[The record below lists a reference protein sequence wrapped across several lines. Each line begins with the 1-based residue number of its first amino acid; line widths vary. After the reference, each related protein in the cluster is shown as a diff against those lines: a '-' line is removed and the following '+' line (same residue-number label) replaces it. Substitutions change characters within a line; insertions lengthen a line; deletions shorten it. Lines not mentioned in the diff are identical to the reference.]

1 MKATIRGNG
10 SVIYPKEAVLPKK
23 RAKKDAYSGTIKVLE
38 TFNNKSEVNQS
49 DWQDELAP
57 DKPFKDTLDAIN
69 KDGRLNLAI
78 ETYNQMILGKGLK
91 VTAKNEKIQDMVN
104 EWLDEAGFDEFL
116 EDGIHSY
123 LATGNWIIE
132 KSPTYDEFVE
142 VPITTVRS
150 ITRNAKGQIKRY
162 VQHVNEKD
170 IFFKPTELVH
180 FKLTN
185 VAREPFARGLFHSIL
200 SDYEDP
206 RTGDVYDSPLI
217 QMKQIEDAMPKIFQG
232 HADPTVMF
240 HFEDAGEQFI
250 KSQADALKKM
260 QKGSKIV
267 TDKAFDVKV
276 IETAGNSKFE
286 GYIEHMQRDLLEPGS
301 KFPLQFFNAGF
312 TARAA
317 SESTDSVLI
326 RKVKRIQVRLANQ
339 IKRNC
344 IMPYLRTRGKRI
356 KSKDIQVFFESPQK
370 QEASI
375 DNVITSYRDN
385 ILRRSEARKWL
396 IDNTNVKIDQTDMD
410 DEPPIT
416 SVTPTDQMQDNRE
429 EPQEEPKED
438 PETSDNDKEEKVFER
453 VMTDLKNMVN
463 VREELE
469 AHEKRKNTSEILKF
483 IKELKSNDD

>member
-1 MKATIRGNG
+1 LADIFTVNKTVSG
-10 SVIYPKEAVLPKK
+10 SNMPVLPKNTLVK
-23 RAKKDAYSGTIKVLE
+23 EKYEGSIRVIEA
-38 TFNNKSEVNQS
+38 FNQKSEVNQS

-57 DKPFKDTLDAIN
+57 DRPFVETINAIN
-69 KDGRLNLAI
+69 QDPRLNLSN
-78 ETYNQMILGKGLK
+78 ETYIQMVLGKGLR
-91 VTAKNEKIQDMVN
+91 VTAKKESVADMVT
-104 EWLDEAGFDEFL
+104 EWFDEINWDEQL
-116 EDGIHSY
+116 EDALYSY
-123 LATGNWIIE
+123 LGCGNMFFE
-132 KSPTYDEFVE
+132 HDPTYGEYVE
-142 VPITTVRS
+142 VPVTTIQSIVRDK
-150 ITRNAKGQIKRY
+150 KGNVKY
-162 VQHVNEKD
+162 YLQHVNEQD
-170 IFFKPTELVH
+170 IKLRPNEVTQ

-185 VAREPFARGLFHSIL
+185 VSREAFGRGLHHSVL
-200 SDYEDP
+200 STYTNPD
-206 RTGDVYDSPLI
+206 TGEIFDSPLI
-217 QMKQIEDAMPKIFQG
+217 QMKKMEDAMPKIFQG

-260 QKGSKIV
+260 KKGSKIV

-344 IMPYLRTRGKRI
+344 IMPYLRTRGKRV
-356 KSKDIQVFFESPQK
+356 KAADIQVFFESPQK

-375 DNVITSYRDN
+375 SDVITSFRDN
-385 ILRRSEARKWL
+385 ILRRSEARQWL
-396 IDNTNVKIDQTDMD
+396 IANTNVKIDQTDME
-410 DEPPIT
+410 DEAPIT
-416 SVTPTDQMQDNRE
+416 SVTPTDNIQV
-429 EPQEEPKED
+429 PGEEPKKEE
-438 PETSDNDKEEKVFER
+438 PEKETSDNKKEEMVFER

-463 VREELE
+463 VREELQ

-483 IKELKSNDD
+483 IKELKSDD

>member
-23 RAKKDAYSGTIKVLE
+23 RAKKETYSGTIKVLE

-57 DKPFKDTLDAIN
+57 DRPFVETLDAIN

-91 VTAKNEKIQDMVN
+91 VTAKNGKVQDMVN
-104 EWLDEAGFDEFL
+104 EWLEESGFDEFL

-123 LATGNWIIE
+123 IATGNWIIE
-132 KSPTYDEFVE
+132 KSPTNDEFVE

-150 ITRNAKGQIKRY
+150 ITRNARGHVKRY

-170 IFFKPTELVH
+170 IFFKPSEVIH

-206 RTGDVYDSPLI
+206 RTGEVYDSPLI

-344 IMPYLRTRGKRI
+344 IMPYLKTRGKRV
-356 KSKDIQVFFESPQK
+356 KSADIQVFFESPQK

-396 IDNTNVKIDQTDMD
+396 IDNTNVKIDQTDME

-416 SVTPTDQMQDNRE
+416 SVTPTNQLADNRE
-429 EPQEEPKED
+429 QPQEEPKEQ